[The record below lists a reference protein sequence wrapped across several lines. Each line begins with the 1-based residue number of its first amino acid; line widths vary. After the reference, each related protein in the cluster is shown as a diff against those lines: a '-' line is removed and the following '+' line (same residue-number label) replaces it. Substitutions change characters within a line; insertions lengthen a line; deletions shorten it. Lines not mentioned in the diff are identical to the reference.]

1 MWCRLCTRFLRNA
14 AIDPMNTDA
23 APLVSRR
30 QLVPFAA
37 LSASYFAHIGFF
49 NPYLPLWLKHLGLSL
64 WMIGLLTS
72 MQAVT
77 RVFAPY
83 LWGWLSD
90 RSGERVPLMRWC
102 AGMALLCSIGLLF
115 SDAPWWLVAVLF
127 LMFTHTSAM
136 MPMSEAAMAHLVSYQ
151 GALDVRRYG
160 RIRLWGSV
168 GFLVTVFVSG
178 HWFEVHGMADFPMWT
193 VLTLLAIN
201 LSVWSLPNVREE
213 APHVKGQAGFGKV
226 LRQPQTLW
234 FFATLFFHVL
244 SHVAIYTFFS
254 LYLDELGYGKDMI
267 GVLWAVS
274 VVVEII
280 GFFTQSRWLHWLS
293 LPAWLCVCTGL
304 MSLRMGL
311 SAWYGQVLWVLLL
324 AQCLH
329 VFTFAIQH
337 TVCIAWLSQHFP
349 GRLRGRGQA
358 LYAVIGYGFTG
369 VLGALG
375 GAALSTHRGLQTV
388 FVAAIP
394 VALLA
399 LLCAV
404 SLLRASRQQP
414 K

>member
-1 MWCRLCTRFLRNA
+1 
-14 AIDPMNTDA
+14 
-23 APLVSRR
+23 
-30 QLVPFAA
+30 
-37 LSASYFAHIGFF
+37 
-49 NPYLPLWLKHLGLSL
+49 
-64 WMIGLLTS
+64 
-72 MQAVT
+72 
-77 RVFAPY
+77 
-83 LWGWLSD
+83 
-90 RSGERVPLMRWC
+90 MRWC

-115 SDAPWWLVAVLF
+115 SDAPWWLAAVLF

-136 MPMSEAAMAHLVSYQ
+136 MPMSEAAMAHLVSHQ

-304 MSLRMGL
+304 MSLRMGMT
-311 SAWYGQVLWVLLL
+311 AWYGQWLPVLLL

-375 GAALSTHRGLQTV
+375 GAALSTHWGLQTV
-388 FVAAIP
+388 FMAAIP

-404 SLLRASRQQP
+404 GLLRASRQQP
-414 K
+414 T